1 MNIGLDQ
8 TGIIIKGMTEKIT
21 TLTQK
26 LDSLNGDE
34 KFEMLAKALS
44 QDPVTY
50 GEFLSS
56 PVKVSTHQ
64 VYETANYG
72 SAVAPF
78 YTTLALWVGGLLL
91 TALIKVHPDK
101 DELTT
106 GLKAMSCSLE
116 ESVILRAWSGAGSN
130 NGFGRFVS
138 FENTVSA

>member
-1 MNIGLDQ
+1 MENSYLHLLKYQ
-8 TGIIIKGMTEKIT
+8 HIK
-21 TLTQK
+21 
-26 LDSLNGDE
+26 
-34 KFEMLAKALS
+34 
-44 QDPVTY
+44 
-50 GEFLSS
+50 
-56 PVKVSTHQ
+56 

-101 DELTT
+101 DELTN
-106 GLKAMSCSLE
+106 GAKSHELFFGRYLLFF
-116 ESVILRAWSGAGSN
+116 VLGRAGSN